1 MAPFFM
7 GFDLCPLHSRTPQP
21 ALQAAG
27 AALPAAHAADA
38 AKYLFAACVCAV
50 LRPALQALQ
59 A

>member
-1 MAPFFM
+1 M